1 MNIRIAGAGLW
12 GRGLTCYADLVAL
25 LAQPEARLEEAF
37 ANPKPEAIA
46 AKERRRAGLMIN
58 LAVEVAHQACE
69 HAGIDKRLPPSVFVS
84 AMGDTVITDYM
95 CRKLAAPEKL
105 LSPTKF
111 HNSVHN
117 APSGY
122 WTISAENRA
131 PSSFVG
137 GFVQSFGAGLLEAAS
152 QSLDHQQPVLL
163 VAYDIANEAPFDD
176 IEPVAESL
184 GIALVVA
191 PAELDL
197 VPFAAPDGLAHG
209 VSRIARL
216 EYLAQDPVDCQVATS
231 TPTHPA
237 LAELAQANPVGCGLA
252 LLEALDQAGAEQS
265 ITVAAAP
272 SAVLQI
278 TLAAEGQA

>member
-1 MNIRIAGAGLW
+1 MKIQIVGVGLW
-12 GRGLTCYADLVAL
+12 GRGLNDYGAL
-25 LAQPEARLEEAF
+25 SELLSEPCGVIEREFQ
-37 ANPKPEAIA
+37 NPKPEAIA

-84 AMGDTVITDYM
+84 AMGDTAITDYM

-137 GFVQSFGAGLLEAAS
+137 GFAESFGAGLLETAS
-152 QSLDHQQPVLL
+152 QSLGHQQPVLM
-163 VAYDIANEAPFDD
+163 VAYDIANAAPFAD
-176 IEPVAESL
+176 IEAVSESL
-184 GIALVVA
+184 GIALLIA
-191 PAELDL
+191 PADLDL
-197 VPFAAPDGLAHG
+197 EPF
-209 VSRIARL
+209 RIARGAMRPRVAS
-216 EYLAQDPVDCQVATS
+216 LAYVSNDDVAPVTDAQPEHA
-231 TPTHPA
+231 A
-237 LAELAQANPVGCGLA
+237 LAEVANGNPMGSGLR
-252 LLEALDQAGAEQS
+252 LLEALHHADSNQTIAL
-265 ITVAAAP
+265 AAAP
-272 SAVLQI
+272 AAQLQVTI
-278 TLAAEGQA
+278 APEEGA

>member
-1 MNIRIAGAGLW
+1 MNIQIAGAGLW
-12 GRGLTCYADLVAL
+12 TRGLTCFDDLQSL
-25 LAQPEARLEEAF
+25 CAQPDAVLDVPF
-37 ANPKPEAIA
+37 VNPKPEAIT

-69 HAGIDKRLPPSVFVS
+69 HAGIDKQLPPSVFVS

-122 WTISAENRA
+122 WTISAGNRA

-152 QSLDHQQPVLL
+152 QCLDHQQPVLM
-163 VAYDIANEAPFDD
+163 VAYDIANAMPFGD

-184 GIALVVA
+184 GIALLVA
-191 PAELDL
+191 PSELDL
-197 VPFAAPDGLAHG
+197 VAFAAPAATAQ
-209 VSRIARL
+209 IAPCAAQL
-216 EYLAQDPVDCQVATS
+216 EYVVQTEVVETVPRHA
-231 TPTHPA
+231 A
-237 LAELAQANPVGCGLA
+237 LAELARANPVGGGLA
-252 LLEALDQAGAEQS
+252 VLEALAQQPQTAQTIAL
-265 ITVAAAP
+265 AAAP
-272 SAVLQI
+272 NATLQI
-278 TLAAEGQA
+278 TLSAGAQL